1 MAAAQDNDNDRTRS
15 LLQQATDVDPRN
27 ENAWQWRAE
36 LAESPLDACQAWEQV
51 LAINPKHMQAQNS
64 IGPVRLKAGIA
75 AAKQKDVPVAH
86 RLLTAAVKD
95 DPQSEYGWLWLA
107 SVTDSPREALKYLRK
122 VLEINP
128 ANAAAKKGI
137 EYYNAKIEKLDGPRL
152 GPTATPA
159 PTISFN
165 EPLATHAT
173 ASGRMRIPEP
183 GNSKRRV
190 LVVDISRTI
199 RKLVGITLSMD
210 GYRAEEAADLLEAAD
225 RIREK
230 GVPDLFVFDINA
242 GGADVYEFCEL
253 LRQNPDAKD
262 VPIILLTGKDGQYD
276 RFRARVA
283 GIDLFLPKPLQPERL
298 LRTVRS
304 NLNQPIATV

>member
-1 MAAAQDNDNDRTRS
+1 MSAAQENDNDRTRL
-15 LLQQATDVDPRN
+15 LLQQAIEVDPNN
-27 ENAWQWRAE
+27 ESAWQW
-36 LAESPLDACQAWEQV
+36 LAEVAETPLDACNAWEKV
-51 LAINPKHMQAQNS
+51 LAINPNHPQAKS
-64 IGPVRLKAGIA
+64 SLPPVRLKAGIT
-75 AAKQKDVPVAH
+75 AAKQKDVPTAR
-86 RLLTAAVKD
+86 RLLDAAVKH

-107 SVTDSPREALKYLRK
+107 SVTESPHEALKHLNK
-122 VLEINP
+122 VLGINP
-128 ANAAAKKGI
+128 GNAAAKKGLD
-137 EYYNAKIEKLDGPRL
+137 YYNEKIRKLGGPPQEPVRTPS
-152 GPTATPA
+152 PTVN
-159 PTISFN
+159 FN
-165 EPLATHAT
+165 ERLAVAS

-183 GNSKRRV
+183 GNSNRRV

-230 GVPDLFVFDINA
+230 GVPDLFVFDVHA
-242 GGADVYEFCEL
+242 TGADVYEFCEL

-283 GIDLFLPKPLQPERL
+283 GIDIFLSKPLQPEKL

-304 NLNQPIATV
+304 NLNPHETATV